1 MVVLALLRRKDMY
14 GYELVQGIADS
25 SSGLLTTQEGSLYP
39 VLYQLEDAGLI
50 SQQRIKVGKR
60 MHRVYYHL
68 EPAGLQRLEALTR
81 EYQQITQAVLN
92 IITEGGQLD
101 ETRE

>member
-60 MHRVYYHL
+60 MHRVYYRL

-101 ETRE
+101 ETCE

>member
-14 GYELVQGIADS
+14 GYELVQEIANT

-39 VLYQLEDAGLI
+39 ILYQLEDAGLI

-68 EPAGLQRLEALTR
+68 EPTGLQRLETLAR

-92 IITEGGQLD
+92 IITEGG
-101 ETRE
+101 TIG

>member
-1 MVVLALLRRKDMY
+1 MVILALLRRKDMY
-14 GYELVQGIADS
+14 GYELVQETANS

-39 VLYQLEDAGLI
+39 ILYQLEDAGLV

-92 IITEGGQLD
+92 IITEGGRSD

>member
-1 MVVLALLRRKDMY
+1 MLRRKDMY
-14 GYELVQGIADS
+14 GYELVQEIANS

-39 VLYQLEDAGLI
+39 ILYQLEDAGLI

-68 EPAGLQRLEALTR
+68 EPTGLQRLGALSR

-92 IITEGGQLD
+92 IIIGGG
-101 ETRE
+101 TIG